1 MIAVARPLFP
11 NIDCQWS
18 GDRQHAG
25 HHPGALDPGGDAS
38 EASQVHGPRVPKAPT
53 DRRHSGREVLA
64 SEPRLDVL
72 INNTGIGMGSDGR
85 RRQESADGY
94 ELRFALHPAS
104 LMDTKLVFE
113 AFGATMGRVRDG
125 MEATVRLALTGA

>member
-1 MIAVARPLFP
+1 
-11 NIDCQWS
+11 
-18 GDRQHAG
+18 
-25 HHPGALDPGGDAS
+25 
-38 EASQVHGPRVPKAPT
+38 
-53 DRRHSGREVLA
+53 
-64 SEPRLDVL
+64 
-72 INNTGIGMGSDGR
+72 MGSDGR
-85 RRQESADGY
+85 RRQESAGGY